1 MADQQPVIATTEDEL
16 RTEALDRLKRK
27 RDFRNHLAVFVLINA
42 SLWVIWAVTG
52 AASRGPSSRSWVG
65 AWAWPFTPSTPSASR
80 SRRKTSGPRCSA
92 GPSGSSAE

>member
-1 MADQQPVIATTEDEL
+1 MADGQPIIATTEDEL

-52 AASRGPSSRSWVG
+52 AGFPWPVFPLVG
-65 AWAWPFTPSTPSASR
+65 WGIGVAFHAFDTFRKPFTEDDLR
-80 SRRKTSGPRCSA
+80 
-92 GPSGSSAE
+92 AEMQRLRQRQ